1 MREERRKTCGTDFVF
16 HARTVMVAGG
26 SIYVGAVCMYDGRG
40 VTINEIGV
48 LVKDDE
54 RSALFGIFKECDC
67 GILGYSSF
75 SIFCSYIGDYHFL

>member
-1 MREERRKTCGTDFVF
+1 M
-16 HARTVMVAGG
+16 
-26 SIYVGAVCMYDGRG
+26 CMYDGRG